1 MNCIIYRKGKC
12 AHALNIAKKLI
23 YDIGNWYDIDDS
35 DDYNFLGILQN
46 LFSNALAIVKI
57 FNC

>member
-1 MNCIIYRKGKC
+1 MVPWFY
-12 AHALNIAKKLI
+12 ALELALGWHWD
-23 YDIGNWYDIDDS
+23 DIDDSDDYNWYDIDDS